1 MKGLILKDLY
11 ALQKYCKNV
20 IIILLV
26 FVCVGFFS
34 TGTNGFFISYP
45 CILGSILPV
54 TLLAYDEKEK
64 WNSYAQTLPVTKG
77 QYVSGKYIIGLIT
90 TSFFLVITSIVYIIK
105 MIQQNLFSFNE
116 YLNTLFGILIF
127 CLIMSAFIPPFVFKF
142 GTQKGKII
150 YLTAV
155 GIICGVFIVSE
166 SYSDASLLSLIKIP
180 IAGVLGI
187 CVVLYVLSWILSI
200 KFYQSREIK

>member
-127 CLIMSAFIPPFVFKF
+127 CLIMSAFIPSFLFKF
-142 GTQKGKII
+142 GI
-150 YLTAV
+150 
-155 GIICGVFIVSE
+155 
-166 SYSDASLLSLIKIP
+166 
-180 IAGVLGI
+180 
-187 CVVLYVLSWILSI
+187 
-200 KFYQSREIK
+200 